1 MNEEGFVAVFAQ
13 DVIEE
18 LVAGRLFLAEHLR
31 LAGAGIDEQAERE
44 RREAERRAEQ
54 ERRAAEKRKAEEKA
68 AAERAAAERRAAELA
83 SRCTYSQLN
92 IDSVRDALPEGA
104 RRALT
109 PKQLET
115 LEGLLRAERA
125 HLTHQA
131 EEMQAEADALM
142 LERELGDT
150 QFDEESG
157 EGDTIAIERERDLL
171 ISSQARET
179 VDEID
184 RALARIDAGTYGLCV
199 PGGVRIPF
207 ERLEAIPWAEHCV
220 MCRNRVERHR

>member
-1 MNEEGFVAVFAQ
+1 MCSS
-13 DVIEE
+13 D
-18 LVAGRLFLAEHLR
+18 L
-31 LAGAGIDEQAERE
+31 
-44 RREAERRAEQ
+44 
-54 ERRAAEKRKAEEKA
+54 RKAEEKA

-171 ISSQARET
+171 ISSKARDA

-184 RALARIDAGTYGLCV
+184 RALARLAEGTYGTCV
-199 PGGVRIPF
+199 PAGVRIPY